1 MSTSRTKPEFGFSSI
16 ESKDQLHINKNLTSP
31 CSKEI
36 FFTSCIEA
44 SESGEKDNEE
54 LKDSRILRSRNHLLW
69 DTGFK
74 CQ

>member
-1 MSTSRTKPEFGFSSI
+1 MSTSKTKPEFGFSSI
-16 ESKDQLHINKNLTSP
+16 EFKDQLHINKNLISP

-36 FFTSCIEA
+36 SFTSCIEA
-44 SESGEKDNEE
+44 SESREEDNEE
-54 LKDSRILRSRNHLLW
+54 LKDRRILRSRNHLLW